1 MRNGDKLRCRHLRRR
16 GRWAAW
22 GCRGRRPGRHAVI
35 SSCRWVPA
43 SSVLKRLRGRSVGR
57 RRTAGWP

>member
-35 SSCRWVPA
+35 SSCRWGA
-43 SSVLKRLRGRSVGR
+43 SLVSSEAAPGKERRSPEDCRL
-57 RRTAGWP
+57 T